1 MRKLRTLLAAIAALA
16 LLVPAAATADPIQ
29 SITAKLIPKK
39 LPKKRYKPAKIYVE
53 ILTKDNTTDPVHP
66 NQPPSAYNTKVNF
79 PRNMKFNTR
88 KAKRC
93 KATEAE
99 LQNTTADQAVSL
111 CGRKSVVS
119 KGSKLPSDPPGRNHT
134 NGTSAWVTA
143 DFGAL
148 VGQIPV
154 QVTAFNGHKKNTL
167 FLHSY
172 APSANNTSVLVGKLK
187 KAPKGYGRQLDVT
200 IPPLLAGAISRF
212 TTTVKKGKYVQARCK
227 PRKMRFQAIT
237 KYDNHPQTSDKY
249 KQKCKVKKGKKGKR
263 RHAHR
268 R

>member
-1 MRKLRTLLAAIAALA
+1 MRKYVIIAVAAIISALSLSSIA
-16 LLVPAAATADPIQ
+16 QADDIQ
-29 SITAKLIPKK
+29 SVTGKLTPTKRDKK
-39 LPKKRYKPAKIYVE
+39 KFKPAKIYVE

-79 PRNMKFNTR
+79 PSNAKFNT
-88 KAKRC
+88 KSAPRC
-93 KATEAE
+93 KVTEAE

-111 CGRKSVVS
+111 CGKKSVVS
-119 KGSKLPSDPPGRNHT
+119 KGSNLPSDPPGRNHAT
-134 NGTSAWVTA
+134 GTSAWVTA
-143 DFGAL
+143 DFGVV

-154 QVTAFNGHKKNTL
+154 QVTALNGHDKNTL

-187 KAPKGYGRQLDVT
+187 KAPKGYGQQLDVT

-227 PRKMRFQAIT
+227 NKNEKWQAIT
-237 KYDNHPQTSDKY
+237 KYDNHSTTSDDY
-249 KQKCKVKKGKKGKR
+249 KTKCKPKKHKKK
-263 RHAHR
+263 HKK
-268 R
+268 

>member
-1 MRKLRTLLAAIAALA
+1 MRKYVIIAVAAIISALSLSSIA
-16 LLVPAAATADPIQ
+16 QADDIQ
-29 SITAKLIPKK
+29 SITGKLTPTKRDKK
-39 LPKKRYKPAKIYVE
+39 KYKPAQVSVE
-53 ILTKDNTTDPVHP
+53 ILTQDLGTGSLP

-79 PRNMKFNTR
+79 PSNARFNT
-88 KAKRC
+88 KSAPRC

-111 CGRKSVVS
+111 CGKKSVVS
-119 KGSKLPSDPPGRNHT
+119 KGSNLPSDPPGRNHAT
-134 NGTSAWVTA
+134 GTSAWVTA
-143 DFGAL
+143 DFGVV

-154 QVTAFNGHKKNTL
+154 QVTAINGHDKNTL

-187 KAPKGYGRQLDVT
+187 KGPKGYGNQLDVT

-227 PRKMRFQAIT
+227 NKNEKWQAIT
-237 KYDNHPQTSDKY
+237 KYDNHPQTSDDYKSKC
-249 KQKCKVKKGKKGKR
+249 KQKKSKKKKK
-263 RHAHR
+263 
-268 R
+268 